1 MSRMSQDKP
10 TRECFCETC
19 ENKFQG
25 EARAINLGNHPR
37 EYWPQQCPSCHDL
50 QAAEDERQRQ
60 TYLVQGRQE
69 DRVRW
74 RQQSGIPEGL
84 ISRTFDNFEANW
96 QDKALKVCRKYAEGF
111 KLEAAMGYRSLIL
124 YSPSPGV
131 GKTHLVVA
139 IANYVTDHWE
149 GEPGTFSDPI
159 RFESGPGLVRRVR
172 ATYGAK
178 VGSIRQESE
187 MEIYEKLKGVRLLI
201 LDDVGKEKPSDF
213 TRELY
218 WYLINERVASALP
231 VLITCRLPLEG
242 NNSLQ
247 ELMGTDTV
255 DRLYGMARGHIEI
268 LEGGSYRKFK
278 KVA

>member
-1 MSRMSQDKP
+1 MSQMSQDKP
-10 TRECFCETC
+10 TRECVCETC

-25 EARAINLGNHPR
+25 ESKVINLGNHPR
-37 EYWPQQCPSCHDL
+37 EYWPLQCPSCYDL
-50 QAAEDERQRQ
+50 QAAEDEKQRQ
-60 TYLVQGRQE
+60 AYLVQGRQE

-84 ISRTFDNFEANW
+84 IGRTFENFEANW
-96 QDKALKVCRKYAEGF
+96 QDKTLKVCRKYAEGF
-111 KLEAAMGYRSLIL
+111 KLEDAMGYRSLIL

-149 GEPGTFSDPI
+149 GEPGTLCDPI

-172 ATYGAK
+172 ATYGAD
-178 VGSIRQESE
+178 RQESE
-187 MEIYEKLKGVRLLI
+187 MDIYEKLKGVRLLI

-218 WYLINERVASALP
+218 WYLINERVANALP

-242 NNSLQ
+242 TNSLQ
-247 ELMGTDTV
+247 ELMGIDTV
-255 DRLYGMARGHIEI
+255 DRLYGMTHGHIEI
-268 LEGGSYRKFK
+268 LEGESYRKFK